1 MQILTQSHT
10 DQRERRYI
18 KLVTQFGATLTYVWG
33 AKPRDKNPL
42 KKRIKMSTI
51 LTLILIKV
59 KITLSKLLD
68 NQSHSP
74 TNLVS

>member
-18 KLVTQFGATLTYVWG
+18 KLVTQFGATLTYVLG

-42 KKRIKMSTI
+42 KKKNKNEYNSNTH
-51 LTLILIKV
+51 
-59 KITLSKLLD
+59 
-68 NQSHSP
+68 SHKGKNNP
-74 TNLVS
+74 F